1 MKYAIFDLDGT
12 LADSMPYWKQL
23 YLEYLKQRGVASPP
37 LDTMIQASPMT
48 AREAAAF
55 FAQTFGL
62 SDTPDQAVVEFNRL
76 MEEHY
81 RGDVQLKPGVP
92 EFLRALQAAGVTMCV
107 ASATAGPLVE
117 TCLECLGIRTYFSFF
132 LSCVEVGVG
141 KKHPDVYLEA
151 ARRMGATPEETFVF
165 EDAIYAAR
173 TAKRAGF
180 LLAGVCDS
188 AAEDMQE
195 ELKALSDCYITRW
208 DDPALPKRLGI

>member
-81 RGDVQLKPGVP
+81 RGDVRLKPGVP

-107 ASATAGPLVE
+107 ASATAGPPGGDLPGVP
-117 TCLECLGIRTYFSFF
+117 GHPDIFF
-132 LSCVEVGVG
+132 LRSLLCRGRRGE
-141 KKHPDVYLEA
+141 KA
-151 ARRMGATPEETFVF
+151 ARR
-165 EDAIYAAR
+165 
-173 TAKRAGF
+173 
-180 LLAGVCDS
+180 
-188 AAEDMQE
+188 
-195 ELKALSDCYITRW
+195 
-208 DDPALPKRLGI
+208 LPGGGPPYGHHPGGNLCL